1 MEATIAGQEVHVNQ
15 EGYLTDFS
23 EWNKDIAKQL
33 AEKEGITLTPEH
45 WKVIDYVQDKFK
57 KNEPISIRS
66 VKNSGVIDIKEL
78 YRLFPGG
85 PLKKAT
91 LIAGVPKPT
100 SCI

>member
-45 WKVIDYVQDKFK
+45 WKVIEYVQDKFK

-66 VKNSGVIDIKEL
+66 VKNSWVIDIKEL

>member
-1 MEATIAGQEVHVNQ
+1 MEATIAGQEVHVNE

-23 EWNKDIAKQL
+23 EWTKDIARQL

-45 WKVIDYVQDKFK
+45 WKVIEYVQDKFK

>member
-1 MEATIAGQEVHVNQ
+1 MEATLAGHEVHVNE

-23 EWNKDIAKQL
+23 EWNKDIAAQL

-78 YRLFPGG
+78 YRLFPGS

>member
-1 MEATIAGQEVHVNQ
+1 MEATIAGQEVHVNE

-45 WKVIDYVQDKFK
+45 WKVIDYVQEKFK

>member
-45 WKVIDYVQDKFK
+45 WKVIEYVQDKFK

>member
-1 MEATIAGQEVHVNQ
+1 MEATLAGHEVHVNE

-23 EWNKDIAKQL
+23 EWNKDIAAQL